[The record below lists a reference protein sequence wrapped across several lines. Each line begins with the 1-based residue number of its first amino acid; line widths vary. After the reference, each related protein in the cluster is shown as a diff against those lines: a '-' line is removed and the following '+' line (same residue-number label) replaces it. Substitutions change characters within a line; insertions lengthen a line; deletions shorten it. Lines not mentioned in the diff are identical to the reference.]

1 LSALEDR
8 YRAALLTGAKTLGID
23 VGDTLADA
31 MTAHYALVVKWGSR
45 INLTSVTDP
54 EEAASL
60 HGIDSLLF
68 LEPLAKRT
76 GSCVDVGSG
85 AGFPGLILALARPD
99 LKITLLEPRRKRA
112 SFLRVALA
120 ELSRADVGVV
130 EGKLEERSAGVT
142 PPFPADLVLSRAT
155 IPPLDL
161 IERSGG
167 RVSPGGLLIITS
179 GAGAPE
185 PPAIAS
191 AAKQAGLRHETRVLR
206 TLPTGETRIL
216 DVLSA

>member
-1 LSALEDR
+1 MSAEQR
-8 YRAALLTGAKTLGID
+8 YRAALLAGARGLQIEVSD
-23 VGDTLADA
+23 ALADA
-31 MTAHYALVVKWGSR
+31 ITAHYALVAKWAPKM
-45 INLTSVTDP
+45 NLTSVTDP

-60 HGIDSLLF
+60 HGVDSLLF
-68 LEPLAKRT
+68 LEHLAGRT
-76 GSCVDVGSG
+76 GTLIDVGSG

-120 ELSRADVGVV
+120 ELSRPDVGVV

-185 PPAIAS
+185 APAIAS